1 VTFGGQK
8 LGADGVMKG
17 TPVSET
23 VTARGGSYQVNVGPT
38 SAVLVEV
45 QR

>member
-1 VTFGGQK
+1 
-8 LGADGVMKG
+8 MKG

-23 VTARGGSYQVNVGPT
+23 ATARGDSYQVKVGPT